1 MLDEIIA
8 SGEFYDFLCD
18 MYEQIND
25 RMMWELYVSRVDG
38 KSFEAWKAE
47 SKPHRIADPESS
59 ELDLDDVIADSL
71 SISDSMLIKEVSGQ

>member
-8 SGEFYDFLCD
+8 SGEFFDFLCD

-38 KSFEAWKAE
+38 KSFADWKAE
-47 SKPHRIADPESS
+47 AAPRRMTEPEASA
-59 ELDLDDVIADSL
+59 LDLEDVIADSL
-71 SISDSMLIKEVSGQ
+71 SISDSMLTKEVSEK

>member
-38 KSFEAWKAE
+38 KSFAEWKSE
-47 SKPHRIADPESS
+47 SAPARMVKPDESMQS
-59 ELDLDDVIADSL
+59 LDEIVSDSL
-71 SISDSMLIKEVSGQ
+71 SISNSMLFKEVPEQ